1 MMGESTRRP
10 MGPPKLTPEQRA
22 RALEKAAEARRR
34 RAEAKE
40 LLKSGS
46 LTLPQLLER
55 AETDEFLAGMKV
67 KSVLI
72 ALPGLGKV
80 KSHRLME
87 KLGIAENRRVRGLG
101 ARQREALLATLF

>member
-46 LTLPQLLER
+46 LTLPQL
-55 AETDEFLAGMKV
+55 F
-67 KSVLI
+67 I
-72 ALPGLGKV
+72 C
-80 KSHRLME
+80 
-87 KLGIAENRRVRGLG
+87 
-101 ARQREALLATLF
+101 LLFFKEQIDVPVGCW